1 MLYTRARRRLGAEDG
16 FALMEVVV
24 SAAVLIL
31 VVLGVMAAL
40 DAVAGTAG
48 ANKARTVAASLAERD
63 QEELRSLRTAELDT
77 LDALIPAPRTVDV
90 DGVPYT
96 IESDA
101 QWVTDATGED
111 ISCELPS
118 GEGSFIRITSRVTS
132 PMTGARVR
140 PVVMSSIIS
149 PQPGSG
155 TLSAMVRDSDGRPV
169 VNMPVQVIQENGPFT
184 ATKQTNDAGCA
195 VFGSLTAGGYDV
207 KLDQTG
213 WVDPEGNQ
221 APIQSVTV
229 NPGILST
236 VEFIYDLKAVINPA
250 RIRTS
255 IRPAITGNPP
265 TIQDDEATGVV
276 VAHTGLQT
284 GFRIFNGPATT
295 FALDR
300 LFPFRDPYRVYAGTC
315 TGADPALYVPGY
327 FDAIPLFNTRLERSQ
342 TYGPV
347 DILEP
352 ATNLRVQRG
361 GSNRSNA
368 YIIATPTDEACEGV
382 TITLGPTQSGTGAV
396 LRPGLPF
403 GDYSLC
409 AQWTSS
415 GSTWH
420 SPAVSIT
427 NRDPAGAPRTTTTPP
442 VTVTPTTLA
451 ISNSST
457 ANGACPAAS

>member
-1 MLYTRARRRLGAEDG
+1 MLNTRARRRLGAEEG

-24 SAAVLIL
+24 SAAVLVL

-48 ANKARTVAASLAERD
+48 ANKARTVAASLAEKD
-63 QEELRSLRTAELDT
+63 QEELRSLRNAELDN
-77 LDALIPAPRTVDV
+77 LESLIPAPRTIDV

-96 IESDA
+96 ITSDA
-101 QWVTDATGED
+101 EWVTDATGED

-140 PVVMSSIIS
+140 PVVMSSIVS

-155 TLSAMVRDSDGRPV
+155 TLSAMVKDADGRPV
-169 VNMPVQVIQENGPFT
+169 VNMPVQAIQENGST
-184 ATKQTNDAGCA
+184 TTKQTNDAGCA
-195 VFGSLTAGGYDV
+195 VFGSLAAGSYDV

-221 APIQSVTV
+221 APVQTVTV
-229 NPGILST
+229 NAGILST
-236 VEFIYDLKAVINPA
+236 VEFLYDLKAVINPA
-250 RIRTS
+250 TVVTS
-255 IRPAITGNPP
+255 IRSPIATNPP
-265 TIQDDEATGVV
+265 TIQNDQANGVT

-295 FALDR
+295 FDLDR
-300 LFPFRDPYRVYAGTC
+300 LFPFRDPYKAYAGTC
-315 TGADPALYVPGY
+315 TGADPALYVPTY
-327 FDAIPLFNTRLERSQ
+327 FDSIALFNERLERGR
-342 TYGPV
+342 TYGPLQ
-347 DILEP
+347 ILEP

-368 YIIATPTDEACEGV
+368 YIVATPTDESCEGV
-382 TITLGPTQSGTGAV
+382 RITLGPTSSSGTV
-396 LRPGLPF
+396 TQPGLPF

-420 SPAVSIT
+420 SPAVAIT

-451 ISNSST
+451 VSNSST
-457 ANGACPAAS
+457 ANGPCP

>member
-1 MLYTRARRRLGAEDG
+1 MLNTRARRRLGAEEG

-24 SAAVLIL
+24 SAAVLVL

-48 ANKARTVAASLAERD
+48 ANKARTVAASLAEKD
-63 QEELRSLRTAELDT
+63 QEELRSLRNAELDN
-77 LDALIPAPRTVDV
+77 LESLIPAPRTVEV

-96 IESDA
+96 ITSDA
-101 QWVTDATGED
+101 EWVTDATGED

-140 PVVMSSIIS
+140 PVVMSSIVS

-155 TLSAMVRDSDGRPV
+155 TLSAMVKDADGRPV
-169 VNMPVQVIQENGPFT
+169 VNMPVQAVQENGST
-184 ATKQTNDAGCA
+184 TTKQTNDAGCA
-195 VFGSLTAGGYDV
+195 VFGSLAAGSYDV

-221 APIQSVTV
+221 APVQTVTV
-229 NPGILST
+229 NAGILST
-236 VEFIYDLKAVINPA
+236 VEFLYDLKAVINPVTVV
-250 RIRTS
+250 TS
-255 IRPAITGNPP
+255 IRSPIATNPP
-265 TIQDDEATGVV
+265 TIQNDQANGVT

-295 FALDR
+295 FNLDR
-300 LFPFRDPYRVYAGTC
+300 LFPFRDPYKAYAGTC
-315 TGADPALYVPGY
+315 TGADPALYVPTY
-327 FDAIPLFNTRLERSQ
+327 FDSIALFNERLERGR
-342 TYGPV
+342 TYGPLQ
-347 DILEP
+347 ILEP

-368 YIIATPTDEACEGV
+368 YIVATPTDESCEGV
-382 TITLGPTQSGTGAV
+382 RITLGPTSSSGTV
-396 LRPGLPF
+396 TQPGLPF

-420 SPAVSIT
+420 SPAVAIT

-451 ISNSST
+451 VSNSST
-457 ANGACPAAS
+457 ANGPCP